1 MPAGQQHAT
10 NHPAR
15 LPEAAAQASAST
27 VTNGS
32 GAPGPLVNQPALT
45 RTRSALLGMGCH
57 GAGSLPAEKRLLV
70 RTTSQRKH
78 EEKHTTLPVSLP
90 NSHPPVRA
98 RVSPACSLRF
108 SFRLGESNAATTGA
122 SSGFEGAPNGDRT
135 RLYRLYVRS
144 LIHTHAVPYVGLS
157 VHHP

>member
-78 EEKHTTLPVSLP
+78 EEKAHNP
-90 NSHPPVRA
+90 A
-98 RVSPACSLRF
+98 RVSPEFAPTRTGTSLSCLLRF